1 VSETQQPIDS
11 WGMAWVHQVYRREF
25 HLLISLVR
33 GVADGDKDRAALV
46 AEHIAD
52 IATSLHEHHL
62 AEDEVLWPLLLQ
74 RATPEAEVVHRME
87 KQHDALHVLLQQLA
101 ELTPRWR
108 EHPSTALRDEL
119 GDLVARTSAV
129 IDEHLDDEEV
139 HVMPLINKH
148 ITQDEWMTFERRG
161 HESIPQEKALLFLGL
176 GLQDATPHERTQFL
190 GGLPPEV
197 LQMWEQVGKAAYDA
211 QRANLL
217 GAA

>member
-1 VSETQQPIDS
+1 
-11 WGMAWVHQVYRREF
+11 MAWVHQVYRREF
-25 HLLISLVR
+25 RLLISLVQ
-33 GVADGDKDRAALV
+33 GVPDGAKDRAALV
-46 AEHIAD
+46 AQHIAD

-62 AEDEVLWPLLLQ
+62 AEDELLWPLLLA
-74 RATPEAEVVHRME
+74 RATPEADVVHRME

-119 GDLVARTSAV
+119 ADLVARASAV

-161 HESIPQEKALLFLGL
+161 HESIPQDKALLFLGL
-176 GLQDATPHERTQFL
+176 GLQDATAHERTQFL

-211 QRANLL
+211 QRATLL